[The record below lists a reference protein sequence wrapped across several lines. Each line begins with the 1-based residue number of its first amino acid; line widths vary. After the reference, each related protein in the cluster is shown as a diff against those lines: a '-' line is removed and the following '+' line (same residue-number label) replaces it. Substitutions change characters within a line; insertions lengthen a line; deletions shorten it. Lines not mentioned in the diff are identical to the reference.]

1 MRVFQYVRIASHP
14 VFALPLRS
22 VGHEKRWMDAV
33 TRNFLFDLLQTPSPT
48 GFELA
53 GQRKWAAYVRPFAD
67 RVENDAYGSAWAT
80 IDGTGEKPRR
90 VMFEAHADE
99 IGFIVKHITKE
110 GFLRVDRIGGSDV
123 ATARGRRVDILAEK
137 GKVRGVIGNTA
148 IHLRRDSLAD
158 EKAPLPHELYIDVG
172 ASNAE
177 EVLGMGIRV
186 GHPAVYTDAVE
197 QLGAKHILGRA
208 LDNRAGG
215 FILAQVIANLSK
227 RGERLPA
234 TIHAVNAVQ
243 EEIGGHGARMIA
255 HRLMPDVCVV
265 LDVTHATDTPGI
277 DHAKH
282 GEVKLGGGPSITH
295 GTCNHPLVIQ
305 RLLDVAQEKG
315 IPVQH
320 ESSSRYSGTDTDV
333 IFTTRE
339 GIPSALVS
347 LPLRYMHSVVEM
359 ADLEDIERVVALL
372 TAFAESIRPEDD
384 FAVKL

>member
-1 MRVFQYVRIASHP
+1 MRMDDSA
-14 VFALPLRS
+14 RS
-22 VGHEKRWMDAV
+22 
-33 TRNFLFDLLQTPSPT
+33 FLFDLLQTPSPT

-53 GQRKWAAYVRPFAD
+53 GQRKWAAWLRQFAH

-80 IDGTGEKPRR
+80 LDGAAPTPRKI
-90 VMFEAHADE
+90 MFEAHADE

-110 GFLRVDRIGGSDV
+110 GFLHVDRIGGSDV
-123 ATARGRRVDILAEK
+123 ATARGRRLDILGDK
-137 GKVRGVIGNTA
+137 GSVRGVIGNTA
-148 IHLRRDSLAD
+148 IHLRRDQLTE
-158 EKAPLPHELYIDVG
+158 EKAPLPHDLYVDVG
-172 ASNAE
+172 ASKPE
-177 EVLGMGIRV
+177 EVAELGIRV

-197 QLGAKHILGRA
+197 QLGPKHILGRA
-208 LDNRAGG
+208 LDNRIGG
-215 FILAQVIANLSK
+215 FILSQVIANLS
-227 RGERLPA
+227 RLPTPLPS
-234 TIHAVNAVQ
+234 TIFAVNAVQ

-277 DHAKH
+277 EHAKH
-282 GEVKLGGGPSITH
+282 GEVKLGAGPSITH
-295 GTCNHPLVIQ
+295 GTCNHPLVVR
-305 RLLDVAQEKG
+305 RLIEVAESKA
-315 IPVQH
+315 IPIQH

-339 GIPSALVS
+339 GIPSGLVS

-359 ADLEDIERVVALL
+359 ASFEDIERVITLL